1 MKKDMEKMVITCVT
15 WQGSVEATARR
26 KRKLGLGIHV
36 TACTDHLAD
45 YALIKGLIMH

>member
-26 KRKLGLGIHV
+26 KRKLGLGMAEAGKIQASV
-36 TACTDHLAD
+36 
-45 YALIKGLIMH
+45 ISKGDLFQ